1 MSDGWGT
8 YGPPSS
14 WRTNQHFQQS
24 FLEPVVPGVR
34 LRTAEDFFKEWE
46 QQDIDKGLVVYT
58 DYKLDLDRLL
68 GLMVHQTNEDARLEH
83 ILDPKLLDSTL
94 LPDFRMIQHL
104 TLAQVKRVSYLE
116 QKQRKQSNRP
126 FV

>member
-1 MSDGWGT
+1 MGDGWGA

-14 WRTNQHFQQS
+14 WRMNQPS
-24 FLEPVVPGVR
+24 FLEPQLKAFGR
-34 LRTAEDFFKEWE
+34 RTAEDIFKEWE

-68 GLMVHQTNEDARLEH
+68 GLMAHQQDEDARLEH

-94 LPDFRMIQHL
+94 LQDFRMIQHL
-104 TLAQVKRVSYLE
+104 TLKQVKRVSYLE
-116 QKQRKQSNRP
+116 QQQKKQQQQRP